1 MAPKRNLINC
11 LPDEVLSMVFTR
23 LDFES
28 VKNASLTCRRWNNV
42 IFEGGCAARF
52 LLNISHESPA
62 LSKKDSLKS
71 LEARIRLLT
80 KHTKRRYRNLQIT
93 VVTFTEM
100 VFLTIWKTIH
110 PKITNNIRYL
120 YIGFIGA
127 CMSDLLP
134 LLIDSIPSLLQLET
148 LIVAEELM
156 MDCDGIY
163 SKIHQS
169 NIPTIRSESLKKLS
183 MTCNY
188 RYTVVLPQLEIF
200 EGALSVLNLPDGCS
214 QSLILPNLK
223 QLHVLVMNDDSINPT
238 VFRRMPCLN
247 FIRWDVPLDEALF
260 IAICET
266 CPSLTVL
273 HLYKELIFT
282 DLSLFDHLRKLAG
295 LRRLSFPAI
304 NKQLF
309 YDFSKFN
316 HLEELNFG
324 NNEILA
330 VTLLSLPKSVRKLG
344 LLVYP
349 INERNLMEIIACSLT
364 KLTELQL
371 IIYGGSASQEMLKM
385 LPSLKQLKIQC
396 IC

>member
-1 MAPKRNLINC
+1 
-11 LPDEVLSMVFTR
+11 
-23 LDFES
+23 
-28 VKNASLTCRRWNNV
+28 
-42 IFEGGCAARF
+42 
-52 LLNISHESPA
+52 
-62 LSKKDSLKS
+62 
-71 LEARIRLLT
+71 
-80 KHTKRRYRNLQIT
+80 
-93 VVTFTEM
+93 M

-188 RYTVVLPQLEIF
+188 RYTVDLPQLEIF

-371 IIYGGSASQEMLKM
+371 IFYGGSASQEMLKM
-385 LPSLKQLKIQC
+385 LPSLKQLKVLWLGHCYFSRSFFLGMDVPLPQLRILRFLFCKLDTMHLLGLQEKFPNVKNPEFVQC
-396 IC
+396 YESLIPDVGELVSAFPRLAT